1 MPPLAEIAPA
11 AEEHLAA
18 ISALAGLIWRAY
30 YPTITSTEQIEYM
43 LGWMYSLETMT
54 SEVRNGIR
62 YERLLLDGELA
73 GFASLG
79 PADEPGTVKLHKLY
93 LVPKYHGEGFGTL
106 LLKHCESEARKLDAR
121 IMTLNVNKRN
131 ARAIAVYQRNGFSIA
146 RSVVNDIGHGF
157 VMDDYVMIK
166 QLT

>member
-1 MPPLAEIAPA
+1 MPPSAEIAPA

-30 YPTITSTEQIEYM
+30 YPAITSTEQIEYM

-79 PADEPGTVKLHKLY
+79 AVDGPATVKLHKLY
-93 LVPKYHGEGFGTL
+93 LAPKYHGQGFGTL
-106 LLKHCESEARKLDAR
+106 LLRHCENEARRNGAQV
-121 IMTLNVNKRN
+121 MTLNVNKQN
-131 ARAIAVYQRNGFSIA
+131 SQAIAVYKRNGFSITQ
-146 RSVVNDIGHGF
+146 SVVNDIGHGF
-157 VMDDYVMIK
+157 VMDDYVMNK